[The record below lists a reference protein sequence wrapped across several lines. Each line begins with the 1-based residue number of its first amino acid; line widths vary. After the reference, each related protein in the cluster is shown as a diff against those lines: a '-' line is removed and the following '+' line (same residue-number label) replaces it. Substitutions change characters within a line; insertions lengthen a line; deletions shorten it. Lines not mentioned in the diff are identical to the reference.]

1 MPGRDPQPVSDEYFM
16 LWVLIA
22 QTKDAILRARELEYA
37 RYGISNERRAVL
49 TIIQN
54 SGGRATPVD
63 IARDLFREL
72 HSVTEMLVRMEKD
85 GLVTRHRGTGRSK
98 VEVSL
103 TEQGLDVFHQSLHS
117 ETDARIFSA
126 LTKKQRERLSQYLWK
141 LRGRTLEHL
150 GVPEWHFNFITQPGE
165 TKASDDVEA
174 GPVQAGQGP
183 GAATVSELI
192 ADSEIG

>member
-1 MPGRDPQPVSDEYFM
+1 M

-49 TIIQN
+49 AIIQN
-54 SGGRATPVD
+54 NGGRATPVD

-85 GLVTRHRGTGRSK
+85 GLVTRHKGTGRSK

-103 TEQGLDVFHQSLHS
+103 TEKGLDVFDQSLHN
-117 ETDARIFSA
+117 ETDRKIFSA
-126 LTKKQRERLSQYLWK
+126 LDEEAARAPLA
-141 LRGRTLEHL
+141 
-150 GVPEWHFNFITQPGE
+150 VP
-165 TKASDDVEA
+165 VEA
-174 GPVQAGQGP
+174 ERQDPRASRHPGMAASTSSRSPYETEGPDA
-183 GAATVSELI
+183 
-192 ADSEIG
+192 